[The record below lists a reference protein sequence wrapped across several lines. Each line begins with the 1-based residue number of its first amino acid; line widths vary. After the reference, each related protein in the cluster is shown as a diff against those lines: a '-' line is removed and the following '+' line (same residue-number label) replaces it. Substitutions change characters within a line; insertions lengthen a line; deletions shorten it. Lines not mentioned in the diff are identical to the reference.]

1 MSEHFY
7 VLTMKHNGKRRLIA
21 GINEV
26 GETIDLTG
34 RKVIQR
40 CNKVPPHWQSRR
52 TAQST
57 RNKILSWRGFGRFR
71 DSLAI
76 RKIKAI

>member
-7 VLTMKHNGKRRLIA
+7 VLTMKHNGKRRLIVSR
-21 GINEV
+21 INEP
-26 GETIDLTG
+26 GESIDVTS
-34 RKVIQR
+34 KVR
-40 CNKVPPHWQSRR
+40 YNKVPPNWKSRR

-76 RKIKAI
+76 RKIKAVC